1 MLDQALGKLS
11 LTRSS
16 SIESEAMYG
25 GGSTERSL
33 AFVVSTLSLAVRGRT
48 GLPPVPACFQG
59 FRPRRVSHPSPA
71 WLGSGLVGTCLLS
84 EHCYAHFMRV
94 LLRALARRTIQ
105 DIDIEQLPCGND
117 LLCDQQIFNI
127 YMENHLTV

>member
-1 MLDQALGKLS
+1 
-11 LTRSS
+11 
-16 SIESEAMYG
+16 MYG

-33 AFVVSTLSLAVRGRT
+33 AFVMSTLSLAVRGRT
-48 GLPPVPACFQG
+48 GLSPVPACSQG

-94 LLRALARRTIQ
+94 LLRALARRTVEHIDVKQLPGLDDLAGYQ
-105 DIDIEQLPCGND
+105 DILGAGGRVAGGVVVGND
-117 LLCDQQIFNI
+117 QG
-127 YMENHLTV
+127 

>member
-33 AFVVSTLSLAVRGRT
+33 AFVMSTLSLAVRGRA
-48 GLPPVPACFQG
+48 GVSPVPACSQG
-59 FRPRRVSHPSPA
+59 FRPRGVSLPLPA

-94 LLRALARRTIQ
+94 LLRALARRTIEHV
-105 DIDIEQLPCGND
+105 DVEQLAGLDD
-117 LLCDQQIFNI
+117 LMGDQHVFNI
-127 YMENHLTV
+127 YMENRLTV